1 MILLKHRKIILN
13 VFLYLFLLSGS
24 LITAQKAQRIAYI
37 DMEYILEN
45 VPEYLEAQNTLDSK
59 VTKWRSTLDKLSRFI
74 EKSKTDLANEREI
87 LTNDL
92 ILEKED
98 EITLKQEELR
108 RLENLYFGPNGDM
121 FLLRKQ
127 LVKPIQDQVYNSLED
142 IVLKR
147 KYDFVFDKSSDLVML
162 YSNKKYDISDLVLNE
177 IVRERK
183 IKVNKEKK
191 AKKRAPKKLT
201 DRQQKVIKDRE
212 AAVKKKEEERLAKKK
227 KEITIKIIIKIN
239 KMRKLK
245 SLLLVAFLTLG
256 MSGVVNAQ
264 KVGHVIYERVIANMP
279 ETRALQAELAKITKT
294 YKDDIDGMKKKLQD
308 KVKKYTAEQAQLTE
322 DTNKQRVEEVQ
333 ADNSRI
339 QQAEQA
345 AYQDIQEKQNNK
357 LVPIVDK
364 ARKAINE
371 VAKEKQI
378 LYVLDASAGRGLLVS
393 DGEDLYDAVK
403 EKLGL
408 LEDVK
413 QPTAPAK
420 N

>member
-1 MILLKHRKIILN
+1 MVLLKHRKITLN

-24 LITAQKAQRIAYI
+24 LVTAQKAQRIAYI

-108 RLENLYFGPNGDM
+108 RLESLYFGPNGDM

-162 YSNKKYDISDLVLNE
+162 YSNKKYDISDLVLNQ

-183 IKVNKEKK
+183 IKLNKEKK

-201 DRQQKVIKDRE
+201 DRQQNIIKDRE
-212 AAVKKKEEERLAKKK
+212 AAIKKKEEERLAKKK
-227 KEITIKIIIKIN
+227 KIEEARKKRIADIEEKRRVLKEKKDAIKK
-239 KMRKLK
+239 
-245 SLLLVAFLTLG
+245 
-256 MSGVVNAQ
+256 Q
-264 KVGHVIYERVIANMP
+264 K
-279 ETRALQAELAKITKT
+279 
-294 YKDDIDGMKKKLQD
+294 
-308 KVKKYTAEQAQLTE
+308 
-322 DTNKQRVEEVQ
+322 
-333 ADNSRI
+333 
-339 QQAEQA
+339 
-345 AYQDIQEKQNNK
+345 EKGNNDQNN
-357 LVPIVDK
+357 
-364 ARKAINE
+364 N
-371 VAKEKQI
+371 
-378 LYVLDASAGRGLLVS
+378 
-393 DGEDLYDAVK
+393 
-403 EKLGL
+403 
-408 LEDVK
+408 
-413 QPTAPAK
+413 
-420 N
+420 

>member
-1 MILLKHRKIILN
+1 MVLLKHRKITLN

-24 LITAQKAQRIAYI
+24 LVTAQKAQRIAYI

-108 RLENLYFGPNGDM
+108 RLESLYFGPNGDM

-162 YSNKKYDISDLVLNE
+162 YSNKKYDISDLVLNQ

-183 IKVNKEKK
+183 IKLNKEKK

-212 AAVKKKEEERLAKKK
+212 AAVKKKEEQRLAKKK
-227 KEITIKIIIKIN
+227 KIEEARKKRIADIEEKRRVLKEKKDAIKK
-239 KMRKLK
+239 
-245 SLLLVAFLTLG
+245 
-256 MSGVVNAQ
+256 Q
-264 KVGHVIYERVIANMP
+264 K
-279 ETRALQAELAKITKT
+279 
-294 YKDDIDGMKKKLQD
+294 
-308 KVKKYTAEQAQLTE
+308 
-322 DTNKQRVEEVQ
+322 
-333 ADNSRI
+333 
-339 QQAEQA
+339 
-345 AYQDIQEKQNNK
+345 EKGNNDQNN
-357 LVPIVDK
+357 
-364 ARKAINE
+364 N
-371 VAKEKQI
+371 
-378 LYVLDASAGRGLLVS
+378 
-393 DGEDLYDAVK
+393 
-403 EKLGL
+403 
-408 LEDVK
+408 
-413 QPTAPAK
+413 
-420 N
+420 

>member
-227 KEITIKIIIKIN
+227 KIEEA
-239 KMRKLK
+239 RKKRIADIEEKRRVLK
-245 SLLLVAFLTLG
+245 E
-256 MSGVVNAQ
+256 
-264 KVGHVIYERVIANMP
+264 K
-279 ETRALQAELAKITKT
+279 
-294 YKDDIDGMKKKLQD
+294 KDAIKKK
-308 KVKKYTAEQAQLTE
+308 K
-322 DTNKQRVEEVQ
+322 
-333 ADNSRI
+333 
-339 QQAEQA
+339 
-345 AYQDIQEKQNNK
+345 EKGNNDQNN
-357 LVPIVDK
+357 
-364 ARKAINE
+364 N
-371 VAKEKQI
+371 
-378 LYVLDASAGRGLLVS
+378 
-393 DGEDLYDAVK
+393 
-403 EKLGL
+403 
-408 LEDVK
+408 
-413 QPTAPAK
+413 
-420 N
+420 